1 MSKRNK
7 KTVGIIGAGRFGKTL
22 AETLYAQN
30 IDVIIIDKDENAI
43 KTLSQYNIHAVQGDG
58 TNQAALK
65 EAGFESCDIAVVSIS
80 ESLESSILATLNCK
94 QLGIYK
100 VISKAESE
108 LQETVLYRI
117 GADEVVFPDKERAY
131 RLGRDLSGIRGA
143 IESLQIANGY
153 SVTEIMVPRKLVGK
167 TIIEANI
174 RQTYNVNVIA
184 IKRML
189 DRTNH
194 NNELIIATGAEV
206 LNEDDSLIVFGSDQ
220 LIAKMS
226 DDA

>member
-1 MSKRNK
+1 
-7 KTVGIIGAGRFGKTL
+7 
-22 AETLYAQN
+22 
-30 IDVIIIDKDENAI
+30 
-43 KTLSQYNIHAVQGDG
+43 
-58 TNQAALK
+58 
-65 EAGFESCDIAVVSIS
+65 
-80 ESLESSILATLNCK
+80 LATLNCK

-100 VISKAESE
+100 VISKAETE

-220 LIAKMS
+220 LIAEMS

>member
-1 MSKRNK
+1 MAKRNK
-7 KTVGIIGAGRFGKTL
+7 KTVGIIGAGRFGRTL
-22 AETLYAQN
+22 AETLIAQN
-30 IDVIIIDKDENAI
+30 IDVIVIDTDENAI
-43 KTLSQYNIHAVQGDG
+43 KTLAQYNIHAVQGDG
-58 TNQAALK
+58 TNHEALK

-80 ESLESSILATLNCK
+80 ESLENSILATLNCK

-100 VISKAESE
+100 VISKAETE

-143 IESLQIANGY
+143 IESLRIAKDY
-153 SVTEIMVPRKLVGK
+153 SVNEIKVPHKLIGK

-189 DRTNH
+189 NNTNYDT
-194 NNELIIATGAEV
+194 ELIIATGAEV
-206 LNEDDSLIVFGSDQ
+206 LREDDSLIVFGSDK
-220 LIAKMS
+220 LIAEMS